1 MARNDGPG
9 RSWLDRLPPD
19 IFGSDVFVDY
29 QGTYVWQANQVGH
42 VFIGFAATSLLTWA
56 ATALLGATPWPAA
69 GWIAAAIVALY
80 AVKEWID
87 LQIAERQAQ
96 GLFDFDRGELRAD
109 MAADAGFVAMGA
121 ATAAA
126 AFAAPDLGLAA
137 GLATVAAFLVIRRRF
152 LPAKASLDRA
162 GLPCV
167 FRLANFPRTEGVH
180 LHNARRI
187 EAFLRRRPVAG
198 FAPPPAVLIQGYRG
212 TGKST
217 LGVGIASEAAVGI
230 DPDTGACGRAL
241 FFTAF
246 QLLEPPAPGDLGD
259 AEVILRRKPRA
270 LGAGDTWSAREADVL
285 VIDDVDSDNPLVLG
299 DTPERLLDT
308 LETQRPDL
316 LALLRAKRTVWI
328 TGSSRFALEDDPH
341 GWTAWLAALCR
352 LYGLTP
358 DPDRTGDDPAAIE
371 AREPIP
377 VLWLRQPLRTAE
389 D

>member
-1 MARNDGPG
+1 MKQQDGPR

-56 ATALLGATPWPAA
+56 AAALFGATVWPAA
-69 GWIAAAIVALY
+69 LWIAIAIVALY
-80 AVKEWID
+80 GVKEWID
-87 LQIAERQAQ
+87 LKIAEHQAQ
-96 GLFDFDRGELRAD
+96 GLFAYDTRELWED
-109 MAADAGFVAMGA
+109 MAADAGFVALGA

-126 AFAAPDLGLAA
+126 AFYAPDLGLAA
-137 GLATVAAFLVIRRRF
+137 GLAAVAAFLVVRRRF

-162 GLPCV
+162 CLPYV
-167 FRLANFPRTEGVH
+167 FRLANFPRTDGVH
-180 LHNARRI
+180 AHNARRI
-187 EAFLRRRPVAG
+187 EAFLAGRPVAG
-198 FAPPPAVLIQGYRG
+198 FSPPPAVLIQGYRG

-230 DPDTGACGRAL
+230 DPATGACGRAL
-241 FFTAF
+241 YFTAF

-270 LGAGDTWSAREADVL
+270 LGSGDAWSAREADVL

-299 DTPERLLDT
+299 DTPERLLET
-308 LETQRPDL
+308 LETRRRDILDL
-316 LALLRAKRTVWI
+316 VRSKRTVWI
-328 TGSSRFALEDDPH
+328 TGSSRFAFEDDPH
-341 GWTAWLAALCR
+341 GWRAWLGTLCR

-358 DPDRTGDDPAAIE
+358 DPDRAGDDPAAIE

-377 VLWLRQPLRTAE
+377 VIWLRQPLRSVSA
-389 D
+389 